1 MANSGG
7 DLNSKKQWA
16 NPEIMTRMI
25 KRTKEILDRY
35 KKQYPSDAEFNRHV
49 KTIHADGGPKDKRT
63 SAKGRQASKDKQ
75 GKNGDDGRDVTREQ
89 GDDLSA
95 FIFTSV

>member
-25 KRTKEILDRY
+25 KRTKEILDSY
-35 KKQYPSDAEFNRHV
+35 KKKYPSDAEFNRHV
-49 KTIHADGGPKDKRT
+49 KTIHANV
-63 SAKGRQASKDKQ
+63 SAKGKQASKGKQ
-75 GKNGDDGRDVTREQ
+75 GKNGDDGRDATREE

-95 FIFTSV
+95 FQFAKQRW